1 MLLMSI
7 VAMSVLVLKYSD
19 VDKEV
24 NEDVDEDVNVLV
36 SMC

>member
-1 MLLMSI
+1 MSI